1 MKQQLQFSRNM
12 KIFRHLL
19 TASVILAVAT
29 SCSDNALIKGVLTDA
44 PQTAVVVKQLSGSS
58 FNVLDTLMTDDE
70 GAYSYKMPIAKGQP
84 EFVYLFRGDT
94 RIASLILLKGDRVR
108 VVSDTLGKYSV
119 EGSEESVK
127 LQEVENEFSAFLGRM
142 NAAAAAGDNAA
153 LSKEYV
159 DYYRSRV
166 AYVISNPASLSSIPV
181 LYQKINEN
189 FPVFSQ
195 STDALHFQSV
205 HDALAEIYPDSKYV
219 AALADEAKRRKNLMA
234 LDMQIKD
241 IEPTGFL
248 NIELPSTDGSKV
260 SMADVDAKVILL
272 YFWTASDATQK
283 MFNQD
288 VLIPVYNEFH
298 GKGFEI
304 FSVSLDVDKGVW
316 ASAVKSQALPWINV
330 CDGLGFDS
338 PAAASYNVRGLLPV
352 AYVII
357 DGVLSDKTIQGE
369 KELRTLLSSTLK

>member
-1 MKQQLQFSRNM
+1 M
-12 KIFRHLL
+12 
-19 TASVILAVAT
+19 
-29 SCSDNALIKGVLTDA
+29 
-44 PQTAVVVKQLSGSS
+44 
-58 FNVLDTLMTDDE
+58 
-70 GAYSYKMPIAKGQP
+70 
-84 EFVYLFRGDT
+84 
-94 RIASLILLKGDRVR
+94 
-108 VVSDTLGKYSV
+108 
-119 EGSEESVK
+119 K

-260 SMADVDAKVILL
+260 SLADVDAKVILL